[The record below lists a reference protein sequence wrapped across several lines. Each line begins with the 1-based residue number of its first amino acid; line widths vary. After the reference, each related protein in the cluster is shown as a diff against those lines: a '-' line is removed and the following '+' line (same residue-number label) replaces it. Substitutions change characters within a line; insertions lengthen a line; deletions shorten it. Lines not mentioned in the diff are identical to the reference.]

1 MNNQNMSIWSQVEK
15 TAPEATKS
23 AKVNGQQI
31 TSISGQ
37 HMIKRATEMFGPVG
51 IGWGWTVAEER
62 FDQGGEIR
70 NDKGDLI
77 GHEVGHTIRVKLWFM
92 QGDKRGEVEQY
103 GCTPFTYKSKW
114 GVTTDTEAPKKSL
127 TDAVKKALAMLGF
140 SADIFLGLYDD
151 RDYVAERE
159 AEAQIEQAENKEAEA
174 ARQAQERIDWL
185 KAALE
190 TMAAAV
196 TLHELSK
203 LHATYV
209 RSATRRHEDKFVT
222 RLARAFEDRK
232 AELEP
237 KQENA
242 A

>member
-1 MNNQNMSIWSQVEK
+1 MSNQNMRIWSQVEK
-15 TAPEATKS
+15 TAPEATKA

-37 HMIKRATEMFGPVG
+37 HMVKRATEVFGPVG
-51 IGWGWTVAEER
+51 IGWGWAVAEER

-70 NDKGDLI
+70 NDKGEII
-77 GHEVGHTIRVKLWFM
+77 GHEIGHTVRIKLWFM
-92 QGDKRGEVEQY
+92 QDDKRGEVEQY

-159 AEAQIEQAENKEAEA
+159 AEAQLEQAENKEAEA
-174 ARQAQERIDWL
+174 ARQAQERLDWL
-185 KAALE
+185 KAALD
-190 TMAAAV
+190 TMAGAQ
-196 TLHELSK
+196 TMHELSK
-203 LHATYV
+203 LHASYV
-209 RSATRRHEDKFVT
+209 RSATRRNEDKFVK
-222 RLARAFEDRK
+222 RLALAFDERK
-232 AELEP
+232 SQLEQ
-237 KQENA
+237 KEA